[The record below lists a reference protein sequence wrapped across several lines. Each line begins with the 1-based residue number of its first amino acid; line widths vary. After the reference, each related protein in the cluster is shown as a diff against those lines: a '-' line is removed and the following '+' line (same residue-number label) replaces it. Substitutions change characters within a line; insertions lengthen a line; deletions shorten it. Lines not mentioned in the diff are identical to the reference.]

1 MNKNLVGYNNE
12 IHPCQVDIR
21 SIHFPCMRILVQ
33 LSPPLPVQLLGA
45 CTELLPFVS
54 SASHSLMLSDTL
66 RAVLFPG
73 LRNPIELEKSLGGNM
88 GRRFLVGLSKSFSL
102 SQHVTLQSWKWAG
115 FYRKAP
121 SWAALLR
128 NAPGYWKRNE
138 THWRRQEPWTRAG
151 RCLSHPIKHWES
163 FTSTE
168 DRASIQHTRV
178 FLSFLASLIV

>member
-33 LSPPLPVQLLGA
+33 LSPLLPVQLLGA

-88 GRRFLVGLSKSFSL
+88 GRRFLVRLSKSFSL

-128 NAPGYWKRNE
+128 SAPGYWKRNE
-138 THWRRQEPWTRAG
+138 THWRRQEPRNQSRQMSLTSDQALG
-151 RCLSHPIKHWES
+151 KLHNHWGQSE
-163 FTSTE
+163 
-168 DRASIQHTRV
+168 HTAHTCVLV
-178 FLSFLASLIV
+178 FSR